1 MNIEKDLL
9 IVLIVALLIFGPQ
22 KLAGLGSAVGKSI
35 RDFRKALE
43 GQDEGRA
50 LPSQSEPKEHS

>member
-50 LPSQSEPKEHS
+50 LPPQSEPKEHS